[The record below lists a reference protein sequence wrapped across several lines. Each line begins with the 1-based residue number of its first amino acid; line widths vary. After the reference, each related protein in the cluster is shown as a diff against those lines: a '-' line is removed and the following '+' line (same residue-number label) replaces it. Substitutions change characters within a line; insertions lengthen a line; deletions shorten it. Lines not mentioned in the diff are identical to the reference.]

1 MVQQKKRKQL
11 ILTDDENI
19 FTYCFQP
26 IQRLQPNFKTDGIT
40 NFIYTK
46 HNRDNAK
53 IKIFSFIQQRQR
65 IPPNFM
71 NYTYQTTKQPVCA
84 LTTKFWFLQLRPRK
98 FWNIHI
104 QISQQTDQCR
114 TFYPSPISAFHRF
127 RKSCTW
133 LDEQFRTFH
142 PPLHES
148 IPSF

>member
-53 IKIFSFIQQRQR
+53 IKIFSFIQQRQC

-71 NYTYQTTKQPVCA
+71 NYTYQTTKQTNTSRTTKTTASTWVSPLTQVCA
-84 LTTKFWFLQLRPRK
+84 MTTKFRLLQLRPRK
-98 FWNIHI
+98 FWSIHI
-104 QISQQTDQCR
+104 
-114 TFYPSPISAFHRF
+114 
-127 RKSCTW
+127 
-133 LDEQFRTFH
+133 
-142 PPLHES
+142 
-148 IPSF
+148 